1 MQLMVATASSST
13 EDIGEKLSLANFEEL
28 MARSFPPCMRRL
40 VEKQRET
47 KKHLKHLGRLQ
58 LRPFLKDCGFT
69 FEESV
74 QWWKQEL
81 CKDPEID
88 AASYEKNYVYDT
100 EHAYG
105 KKGHLQGQNSFGCP
119 KIINFPPEAAGQ
131 VHGCL
136 FKCDMPV
143 VKQQL
148 HKWRVPESTVGE
160 IEKL

>member
-1 MQLMVATASSST
+1 MQLMVAPKSSSD
-13 EDIGEKLSLANFEEL
+13 EDVGEKLSLANFEEL
-28 MARSFPPCMRRL
+28 LTRSMPPCMRRL

-47 KKHLKHLGRLQ
+47 KKHLKHAGRLQ

-88 AASYEKNYVYDT
+88 ATSYEKNYVYDT

-105 KKGHLQGQNSFGCP
+105 KKGHFQGQNSFGCP
-119 KIINFPPEAAGQ
+119 KIMSFPSESGAQ
-131 VHGCL
+131 CHGCP
-136 FKCDMPV
+136 FKEMELPLL
-143 VKQQL
+143 KQTL
-148 HKWRVPESTVGE
+148 NR
-160 IEKL
+160 